1 MKPLMLPKIIVIDD
15 SQTLREQLNEVL
27 SAAGFAIIEAE
38 DGQEGARAVR
48 AHPDAAL
55 AICDLHMP
63 KLSGLELLQ
72 LLHEERTS
80 TVPFL
85 MLTTQA
91 RSDLL
96 GQARALGAKG
106 WMVKPFKPNMLIAAV
121 KKLAR
126 SAPR

>member
-1 MKPLMLPKIIVIDD
+1 MLKIIVIDD
-15 SQTLREQLNEVL
+15 SQTLRNQLDEVL
-27 SAAGFAIIEAE
+27 SAAGFEVIKAE
-38 DGQEGARAVR
+38 DGQEGAKAVHT
-48 AHPDAAL
+48 HPEAAL

-63 KLSGLELLQ
+63 KLSGLELLE
-72 LLHEERTS
+72 LLHKEGTS

-106 WMVKPFKPNMLIAAV
+106 WMVKPFKPRMLLAAV

-126 SAPR
+126 GAPR